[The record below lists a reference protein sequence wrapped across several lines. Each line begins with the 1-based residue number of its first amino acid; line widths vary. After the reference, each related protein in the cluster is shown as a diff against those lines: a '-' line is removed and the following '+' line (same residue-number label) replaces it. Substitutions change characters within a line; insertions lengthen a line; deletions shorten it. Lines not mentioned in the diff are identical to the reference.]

1 MSKRKRMI
9 SMVMSAAMAAG
20 LLAGCAGNTPVA
32 ETEASAAAAGE
43 KEIYMFVS
51 CPENADAI
59 ANAIEE
65 YKKVAPNITINYET
79 TQSDYPTLLKAKMN
93 SGDTPDIFAS
103 TGGQEMKAYAEYSY
117 DLSGQPLASSLT
129 DSAKATMTY
138 EDKLLGIPV
147 ISNAFGMMYNQEL
160 FDQAG
165 ISAMPATFTELEA
178 ACEKLSAAGIQPF
191 TNGYKEWW
199 VYKYVFQ
206 NFIDVASEGDPEALV
221 QSFIDGTAKVSDYP
235 VLAENYFD
243 YVDLTVKY
251 GDAKP
256 LETDLNA
263 EITAFSTGKAAMM
276 TGIGAPMEP
285 SVKAISP
292 EMKISFCGYQVDE
305 NPEHFFIVAGAEQ
318 AYRVNKDSKVLNE
331 TLDFLN
337 WLYCDYGKTWFPEVM
352 NAIPPI
358 GDTPLPNT
366 DVAAALTSFMET
378 REPGVPSAVYSLDS
392 FHQKFGEIMQSY
404 VAGSKTR
411 EEAVKEI
418 EQQWTE
424 LGAIE

>member
-1 MSKRKRMI
+1 MRK
-9 SMVMSAAMAAG
+9 SMVLVMTSLALTVG
-20 LLAGCAGNTPVA
+20 LIAGCGAAPSQPSESPKSVTA
-32 ETEASAAAAGE
+32 EE

-59 ANAIEE
+59 AVAIEE
-65 YKKVAPNITINYET
+65 YKKVAPHITINYET

-103 TGGQEMKAYAEYSY
+103 TGGQEIRAYADYSY
-117 DLSGQPLASSLT
+117 DLTGEPLASSLT
-129 DSAKATMTY
+129 DAAKATMTN

-160 FDQAG
+160 FDQVG
-165 ISAMPATFTELEA
+165 IEAMPATFSELEA
-178 ACEKLSAAGIQPF
+178 ACETLNAAGIQPF

-206 NFIDVASEGDPEALV
+206 NFVDVANPEDPAGLI
-221 QSFIDGTAKVSDYP
+221 QSFIDGTAKLSDYP
-235 VLAENYFD
+235 VLAEDYFN

-285 SVKAISP
+285 NVRAISP
-292 EMKISFCGYQVDE
+292 DMKISFCGYQVNEDP
-305 NPEHFFIVAGAEQ
+305 NNFFITAGAEQ
-318 AYRVNKDSKVLNE
+318 AYRVNKDSKVLPE

-358 GDTPLPNT
+358 KDTPSPKT
-366 DVAAALTSFMET
+366 DVAAALSEFTQNH
-378 REPGVPSAVYSLDS
+378 EPGVPSAVYSLDS

-404 VAGSKTR
+404 IAGSVTR
-411 EEAVKEI
+411 EDAIQEI
-418 EQQWTE
+418 EQQWKE
-424 LGAIE
+424 LGAM

>member
-1 MSKRKRMI
+1 MKKRITKVLTCV
-9 SMVMSAAMAAG
+9 S
-20 LLAGCAGNTPVA
+20 LLASMLVGCG
-32 ETEASAAAAGE
+32 SAPSSQADSTTVGADE

-59 ANAIEE
+59 AVAIEE

-103 TGGQEMKAYAEYSY
+103 TGGQEISAYADYSY
-117 DLSGQPLASSLT
+117 DLSGEALASALT
-129 DSAKATMTY
+129 DSAKATMMY
-138 EDKLLGIPV
+138 EDKLHGIPV

-160 FDQAG
+160 FTQAG
-165 ISAMPATFTELEA
+165 ITQMPATFSELEA
-178 ACEKLSAAGIQPF
+178 VCEKLSAAGIQPF

-199 VYKYVFQ
+199 VYKYMFQ
-206 NFIDVASEGDPEALV
+206 NFIDAASDDPAALV
-221 QSFIDGTAKVSDYP
+221 SSFIEGTAKLSDYP
-235 VLAENYFD
+235 ELAEDYFN

-251 GDAKP
+251 GDTKP

-263 EITAFSTGKAAMM
+263 EITSFATGKAAMM

-292 EMKISFCGYQVDE
+292 DMRISFCGYQVNEDP
-305 NPEHFFIVAGAEQ
+305 NNFFIAAGAEQ
-318 AYRVNKDSKVLNE
+318 AYRVNKDSEVLKE

-358 GDTPLPNT
+358 KDTPSPKT
-366 DVAAALTSFMET
+366 DVAAELAVFTEKN
-378 REPGVPSAVYSLDS
+378 EPGVPSAVYSLDS
-392 FHQKFGEIMQSY
+392 FHQKFGEIMQGY
-404 VAGSKTR
+404 VAGTVTR
-411 EEAVKEI
+411 EDAIKDI
-418 EQQWTE
+418 ELQWKE
-424 LGAIE
+424 LGAM